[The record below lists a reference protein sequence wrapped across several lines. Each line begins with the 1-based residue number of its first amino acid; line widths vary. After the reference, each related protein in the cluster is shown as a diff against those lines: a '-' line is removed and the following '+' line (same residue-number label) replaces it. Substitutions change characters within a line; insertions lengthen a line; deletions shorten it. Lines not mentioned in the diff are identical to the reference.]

1 MASDEELMLA
11 CGRGTAGAFEEL
23 FGRYRQ
29 PIWGYFRRR
38 LDDPARAEELAQ
50 DTFVA
55 VLKNAKRYEV
65 RASFRTYLYGIA
77 ANLLA
82 AERRR
87 PVYRELGPPAGQLPA
102 GPASAADAGHVIRD
116 AVSRLEARERE
127 ILMLR
132 EFEQLTYGE
141 IADVL
146 DVPINTVRSRLFRA
160 RGELRQLLESQ
171 S

>member
-1 MASDEELMLA
+1 MTPDEELMLA
-11 CGRGTAGAFEEL
+11 CGRGQAGAFDTL
-23 FGRYRQ
+23 FERYRQ

-38 LDDPARAEELAQ
+38 LDDCARAEELTQ

-65 RASFRTYLYGIA
+65 RASFRTYLYSIA

-87 PVYRELGPPAGQLPA
+87 PVYRAGEPSAHQLPA
-102 GPASAADAGHVIRD
+102 GAASAADAGHVVRD
-116 AVSRLEARERE
+116 AISRLDARERE

-141 IADVL
+141 IAEVL
-146 DVPINTVRSRLFRA
+146 DLPINTVRSRLFRA
-160 RGELRQLLESQ
+160 RGELRQLLE
-171 S
+171 